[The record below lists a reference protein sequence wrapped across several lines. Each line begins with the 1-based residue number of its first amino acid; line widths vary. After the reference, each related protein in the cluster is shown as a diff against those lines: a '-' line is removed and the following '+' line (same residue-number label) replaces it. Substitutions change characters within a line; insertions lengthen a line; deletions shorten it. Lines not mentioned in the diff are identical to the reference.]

1 MKLIKITVK
10 SEWVDEE
17 TGEVVTDERIL
28 NDETIKVKKASTSRK
43 KKEEDNDPTP
53 KLTLEDTKY
62 LLNNAAISAL
72 GVEAGDKLDIKYQV
86 FLI

>member
-17 TGEVVTDERIL
+17 TGEVFTDERVL

-43 KKEEDNDPTP
+43 KK
-53 KLTLEDTKY
+53 
-62 LLNNAAISAL
+62 
-72 GVEAGDKLDIKYQV
+72 
-86 FLI
+86 